1 MLKYKYGVGIIKK
14 YAYWLLGLCV
24 CLMLGGLTERV
35 DVSLNYPEYRDTV
48 GEEELS
54 Y

>member
-1 MLKYKYGVGIIKK
+1 MIKFKYGGGTIKK

-35 DVSLNYPEYRDTV
+35 DAGLNYPDYEDTI
-48 GEEELS
+48 GEEE
-54 Y
+54 